1 MLLQSVDLEQGLLWQ
16 EMSIEKHHFLFPRI
30 SPLAPVV
37 HTPEAWL
44 RMNTGNGTQKMLRY
58 TRCSG
63 TMDTFPM

>member
-16 EMSIEKHHFLFPRI
+16 EMSIEKLRI

-44 RMNTGNGTQKMLRY
+44 RMKTGNGTQKMLRD